1 MMHKVRWDAKSKQ
14 YVGSLVACREGQQDS
29 REAVT
34 IITTTRLEDVARH
47 TGTGARGQNRSRA
60 WELLRWCCNPFP
72 ARRAMRIIEADIHF
86 LPILCEKAKSCVVT
100 CRQSARFLPLPI
112 RLFVAHKR
120 GAVVTSVPTKHRHT
134 LVVIIPSNPIPSNP
148 PISSRPTG
156 GSALA
161 SPGHN
166 ARSHSNTWIC

>member
-14 YVGSLVACREGQQDS
+14 YVVSLVACREGQQDS

-72 ARRAMRIIEADIHF
+72 ARRAMRIIEAHIHF

-100 CRQSARFLPLPI
+100 WRQSARFLPLPI
-112 RLFVAHKR
+112 RLLVAHKR
-120 GAVVTSVPTKHRHT
+120 GAVVSSNKTSPHAGSNNTKQ
-134 LVVIIPSNPIPSNP
+134 P
-148 PISSRPTG
+148 PSRPIRQ
-156 GSALA
+156 SARDPREVVHWLRPA
-161 SPGHN
+161 TTRVRT
-166 ARSHSNTWIC
+166 ATL